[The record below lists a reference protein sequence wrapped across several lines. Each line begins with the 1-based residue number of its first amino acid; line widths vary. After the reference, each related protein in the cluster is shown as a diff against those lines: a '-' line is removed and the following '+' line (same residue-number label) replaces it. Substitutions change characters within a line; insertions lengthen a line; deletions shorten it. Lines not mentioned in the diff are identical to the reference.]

1 LIDAFNAVN
10 FILRKN
16 IFDRQIFNLV
26 TTNLTVK
33 NIINKIKQTN
43 KKRIKINLI
52 HSKIMNQLSYKVS
65 REKFEKKGFRFKGS
79 IYKDIEDTLN
89 LFKNIN

>member
-1 LIDAFNAVN
+1 
-10 FILRKN
+10 
-16 IFDRQIFNLV
+16 
-26 TTNLTVK
+26 
-33 NIINKIKQTN
+33 
-43 KKRIKINLI
+43 
-52 HSKIMNQLSYKVS
+52 MNQLSYKVS